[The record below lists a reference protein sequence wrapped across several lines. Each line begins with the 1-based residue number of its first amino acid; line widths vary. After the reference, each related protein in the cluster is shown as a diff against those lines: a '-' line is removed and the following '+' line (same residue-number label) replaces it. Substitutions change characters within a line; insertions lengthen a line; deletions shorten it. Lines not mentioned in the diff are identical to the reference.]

1 MDIYWVK
8 DGRRCGPATVPD
20 VISLVRLGELPDDV
34 SAWHAGCAGWM
45 PLRELPA
52 LADFLA
58 AKTPEPAADDL
69 PPVPEADAAAETEDG
84 ASLPEGAERVW
95 MPSPATR
102 LLARGVDVALYM
114 GVVYLAVYL
123 RGLPYSPNLLPASPY
138 FWLGF
143 VAAEAAL
150 VAFFGTTPGKSF
162 FGIRLIAFSEGAA
175 EPMGF
180 LRALGRALMVFVGG
194 MGMMV
199 SFLPL
204 VMSAFSWWTLRRHGI
219 TYWDARMGT
228 FPAQK
233 MPTGALRLI
242 MAALLIMLCFQ
253 VASYCLQPWLPSMV
267 EDISAQ
273 SPEAGEML
281 QRLLQESGL

>member
-20 VISLVRLGELPDDV
+20 VISLVRLGELPADV

-58 AKTPEPAADDL
+58 EKAPEPAADEEL
-69 PPVPEADAAAETEDG
+69 PPVPEAETAAAAED
-84 ASLPEGAERVW
+84 ALPEGAERVW
-95 MPSPATR
+95 MPTAPTR
-102 LLARGVDVALYM
+102 LLARAVDVALYM
-114 GVVYLAVYL
+114 GLVYLTVYL

-143 VAAEAAL
+143 VGAEAAL
-150 VAFFGTTPGKSF
+150 LAFFGTTPGKSF
-162 FGIRLIAFSEGAA
+162 FGIRLVAFADGNA
-175 EPMGF
+175 EQPGF
-180 LRALGRALMVFVGG
+180 LRALGRSLMVFVGG

-199 SFLPL
+199 SFLPV
-204 VMSAFSWWTLRRHGI
+204 VMSAFSWWMLRRHGI
-219 TYWDARMGT
+219 TYWDARMST

-233 MPTGALRLI
+233 APTGALRLL
-242 MAALLIMLCFQ
+242 MAAVLIFVCFE
-253 VASYCLQPWLPSMV
+253 VVGLCLQPWLPAMV
-267 EDISAQ
+267 EDISAH

-281 QRLLQESGL
+281 QNLLREGGL